1 MNLTYPMKKL
11 NFTLFKIEQLISNI
25 NTDARK
31 NTRSALE
38 VFITIKAML
47 VDCFYV
53 WIFLM
58 IAFLVNRF

>member
-31 NTRSALE
+31 NIRSASE
-38 VFITIKAML
+38 VFIAIKAML
-47 VDCFYV
+47 VDCSYV
-53 WIFLM
+53 
-58 IAFLVNRF
+58 